1 MDFKI
6 NFKVNQMLN
15 EVKNP
20 VLRFK
25 NDKGEDY
32 PAWESKRLGEI
43 GEIIM
48 GQSPSSLSYNDNSI
62 GIPLIQG
69 NNDIENNNAYK
80 SD

>member
-25 NDKGEDY
+25 NSNDENYSD
-32 PAWESKRLGEI
+32 WEINKLGEI
-43 GEIIM
+43 F
-48 GQSPSSLSYNDNSI
+48 
-62 GIPLIQG
+62 
-69 NNDIENNNAYK
+69 
-80 SD
+80 